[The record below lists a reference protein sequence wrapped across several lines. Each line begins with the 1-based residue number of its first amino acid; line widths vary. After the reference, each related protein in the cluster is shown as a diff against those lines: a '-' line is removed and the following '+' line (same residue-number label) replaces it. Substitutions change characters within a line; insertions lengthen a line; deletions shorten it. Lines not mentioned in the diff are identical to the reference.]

1 MDGKELRIQQSRHQ
15 GLMLRSGSEGERS
28 PLLQCFV
35 KSPFTGPAGT
45 EQGAGHEWSNL
56 VGSED
61 SEERVEEGRH
71 QGCSSKRHRLGHPV
85 HSSHDQH
92 ISTRSLLEGEE
103 NGQLVTGTA
112 TAPENPK
119 ETQGR
124 GTWTQTW
131 ALGHSPGRC
140 KAGLGRGVWWVK
152 LWQLLGWIDAWHVV
166 CIGLQQG
173 GHRTVTLSL
182 PHWFLKLSRAG
193 TEINC
198 NVQTQDHVLYRR

>member
-1 MDGKELRIQQSRHQ
+1 M
-15 GLMLRSGSEGERS
+15 
-28 PLLQCFV
+28 

-140 KAGLGRGVWWVK
+140 KAVLGRGVWWVK
-152 LWQLLGWIDAWHVV
+152 LWQRSLVGEVTWIDAWHVV